1 MNDSH
6 NLRALPL
13 GEKISDYIV
22 EKILGQG
29 GFGITYLA
37 SDVMLDK
44 KVAIKEYYPREYAV
58 REGTRVVRPTGSQE
72 DRDTFKWGL
81 TRFLDEARVL
91 ARFDHSNIIAV
102 RRFFEANGTAYLVMD
117 YCEGASL
124 DEYIKNKKNMPESE
138 AENIFFSLLS
148 GLQQIHKTNFLH
160 RDIKP
165 ANIYIKN
172 DGSPVL
178 LDFGSARQSISEHS
192 RSVTSMATAHY
203 ASAEQYSTHGKQGP
217 WTDIYGL
224 SATMYRVLSGVKP
237 QDAPDR
243 MLDDKLI
250 PLAILLKGKFSK
262 NFLQGIDK
270 GLAIKPLDRPQSIS
284 EWKTFFSPAKE
295 SKKFI
300 EKNEFIETFE
310 NKLNESKSLNL
321 EKKKSLIYLVL
332 GGVFL
337 FGLILIFNK
346 EDNSVNPTSSNKIS
360 VPQISANPQIA
371 NLDLI
376 KGDWYLSS
384 GNCTNKEISIYSGA
398 NPILGYEDIIV
409 GTTKVLSGEIKSIT
423 LIDDSTYRLFS
434 KRSDG
439 TATENDYK
447 IQSGGFLKLIR
458 RVSISSSN
466 QKRAVALNGK
476 WIDDESATPSYKKC
490 N

>member
-1 MNDSH
+1 MNDSQ

-13 GEKISDYIV
+13 GEKISDYVV

-124 DEYIKNKKNMPESE
+124 DEHIKNIKNMSESE

-148 GLQQIHKTNFLH
+148 GLQQIHKANFLH

-262 NFLQGIDK
+262 NFLQGIDR

-284 EWKTFFSPAKE
+284 EWKTFFSSAKE
-295 SKKFI
+295 QKKPNQQNDFI
-300 EKNEFIETFE
+300 DAFE
-310 NKLNESKSLNL
+310 NKLNESKRPDSG
-321 EKKKSLIYLVL
+321 KKKSLIYLVL
-332 GGVFL
+332 GGVTL
-337 FGLILIFNK
+337 FGFVLIFNK
-346 EDNSVNPTSSNKIS
+346 EDNSVNPAASNKIS
-360 VPQISANPQIA
+360 VPQISANPQVAKLEI
-371 NLDLI
+371 I
-376 KGDWYLSS
+376 KGDWYLSN
-384 GNCTNKEISIYSGA
+384 GNCTNKVISIYSGA
-398 NPILGYEDIIV
+398 NPIIGYEDIII

-423 LIDDSTYRLFS
+423 LIDDSTYRLVS

-447 IQSGGFLKLIR
+447 LQPNGFLKLVR

-466 QKRAVALNGK
+466 QKSAVALNGK

>member
-1 MNDSH
+1 MNNEQ

-13 GEKISDYIV
+13 GEQISDYVI
-22 EKILGQG
+22 ERILGQG

-117 YCEGASL
+117 YCEGAPL
-124 DEYIKNKKNMPESE
+124 DEFLKDSKNISE
-138 AENIFFSLLS
+138 AVAEHIFFSLLS

-172 DGSPVL
+172 DGTPVL

-203 ASAEQYSTHGKQGP
+203 AAAEQYSTHGNQGP

-250 PLAILLKGKFSK
+250 PLTTLLKGKFSK
-262 NFLQGIDK
+262 NLLQGIDK
-270 GLAIKPLDRPQSIS
+270 GLAIRPLDRPQSIS
-284 EWKTFFSPAKE
+284 DWQSFFAEYKV
-295 SKKFI
+295 K
-300 EKNEFIETFE
+300 
-310 NKLNESKSLNL
+310 NKLPERVESINSLRTLSNDS
-321 EKKKSLIYLVL
+321 EAIDPVKKKSFTYIAL
-332 GGVFL
+332 GGIAL
-337 FGLILIFNK
+337 IGLIFFFNK
-346 EDNSVNPTSSNKIS
+346 EDKSVNDVVSNRVSVPQVSVNPQ
-360 VPQISANPQIA
+360 VA
-371 NLDLI
+371 NLEII
-376 KGDWYLSS
+376 KGDWYPSN
-384 GNCTNKEISIYSGA
+384 GNCSSKEISIYSGV
-398 NPILGYEDIIV
+398 NPILGYEDIII
-409 GTTKVLSGEIKSIT
+409 GATKVLSGEIKSIT
-423 LIDDSTYRLFS
+423 FIEDSTYRVVS
-434 KRSDG
+434 RRSDG
-439 TATENDYK
+439 TATENDYRL
-447 IQSGGFLKLIR
+447 QAGGLLKLVR
-458 RVSISSSN
+458 RVSISSGN
-466 QKRAVALNGK
+466 QKKAVALNGK
-476 WIDDESATPSYKKC
+476 WIDDESSTPTYKKC